1 MANAGSGLTASHLHV
16 SKKGHAPHAAHAV
29 LVDDVSL
36 EVKPLEIHGL
46 VGPSGAGKTTVLEAI
61 AGLVAASGDVSIGP
75 VPLDREARRGFVHLA
90 PHVDT
95 SFARDRVRHV
105 LSLVKAPDDLVKRL
119 DLTAHLD
126 ERCGDVSRG
135 VRKRVTLAVA
145 LTVQRGALLLDE
157 PFDGLDVRETR
168 TLIALLR
175 TSTNERRSILVALSS
190 TTQAEQLCDR
200 FTLLARGRAVGAGQ
214 IHELRAHAK
223 THPGAALEEVLHA
236 LS

>member
-1 MANAGSGLTASHLHV
+1 MANATSGLAVSHLHV
-16 SKKGHAPHAAHAV
+16 SRKGHV

-36 EVKPLEIHGL
+36 DVKPLEIHGL

-105 LSLVKAPDDLVKRL
+105 LALVGVPTAPEGDIVKRL
-119 DLTAHLD
+119 DLAQHL
-126 ERCGDVSRG
+126 ETKCGELSRG

-157 PFDGLDVRETR
+157 PFDGLDVREAR
-168 TLIALLR
+168 TLTALLR
-175 TSTNERRSILVALSS
+175 TSTNEKRSILVALRS
-190 TTQAEQLCDR
+190 TSQAEQLCDR
-200 FTLLARGRAVGAGQ
+200 FTLLSRGRVVGAGQ
-214 IHELRAHAK
+214 IHELRARAK
-223 THPGAALEEVLHA
+223 THPGAPLEEVLHA